1 MLLKKHGLEF
11 TRKSLFVIDQNR
23 ISCAGIA
30 PLDLMY
36 TLISEHYGENFAR
49 KVSDWFLHTDVRP
62 SGGPQKSGILEGIMS
77 EFETTVSCRSNGNH
91 LSNVLSLR
99 EISIIVGISPRQIN
113 RLFSKY
119 LNQSTMSFYKNLR
132 LDLSQKLLSQS
143 HLSVTEIALSSGF
156 TSSSQFSQTFR
167 GKLGLTPSKFKNM

>member
-1 MLLKKHGLEF
+1 
-11 TRKSLFVIDQNR
+11 
-23 ISCAGIA
+23 
-30 PLDLMY
+30 MY

-49 KVSDWFLHTDVRP
+49 KVSDWFMHTDVRP
-62 SGGPQKSGILEGIMS
+62 SGGPQKSGILERYNVKNSKLLSVVEVM
-77 EFETTVSCRSNGNH
+77 ENH

-113 RLFSKY
+113 RLFRKY

-143 HLSVTEIALSSGF
+143 HYL
-156 TSSSQFSQTFR
+156 
-167 GKLGLTPSKFKNM
+167 

>member
-1 MLLKKHGLEF
+1 
-11 TRKSLFVIDQNR
+11 
-23 ISCAGIA
+23 
-30 PLDLMY
+30 MY

-49 KVSDWFLHTDVRP
+49 KVSDWFMHTDVRP
-62 SGGPQKSGILEGIMS
+62 SGGPQKSGILERYNVKNSKLLSVVEVM
-77 EFETTVSCRSNGNH
+77 ENH
-91 LSNVLSLR
+91 LSNVLSLQ

-113 RLFSKY
+113 RLFRKY

-167 GKLGLTPSKFKNM
+167 RKFGLTPSKFKNM